1 MKVPIILFML
11 LLLIPSMGCS
21 HKSAQKVP
29 PGNSPKEISRER
41 AVEIARSQVKFQP
54 KSISAEKATE
64 NGRPVWRVT
73 FRGEP
78 TGQGGVMGEV
88 MIVSLD
94 RFTGEVV
101 SIAQS

>member
-1 MKVPIILFML
+1 MKVSVPFFLL
-11 LLLIPSMGCS
+11 LLLIPLMGCP

-29 PGNSPKEISRER
+29 PSNSPKEISRER
-41 AVEIARSQVKFQP
+41 AVEIARSHVKFQP
-54 KSISAEKATE
+54 KSLSAEKATE

-78 TGQGGVMGEV
+78 AGQGGVMGEV

>member
-1 MKVPIILFML
+1 ML
-11 LLLIPSMGCS
+11 LLLTPLMGCP

-41 AVEIARSQVKFQP
+41 AVEIARSHVQFQP

-64 NGRPVWRVT
+64 NGHPVWRVT

-78 TGQGGVMGEV
+78 AGQGGVIGEV
-88 MIVSLD
+88 LIVSLD